1 MALQGEEEFEELL
14 LLDEL
19 EVLLEALAVVLAA
32 AAASSEQ
39 VDNALVVSALAPNC
53 VMMP

>member
-1 MALQGEEEFEELL
+1 MALQGVAFEELL

-32 AAASSEQ
+32 AAAVSEQ
-39 VDNALVVSALAPNC
+39 DDNLSKVSALIPICLA
-53 VMMP
+53 MP